1 MVTNPHVQSRV
12 KHYEILLS
20 REVVLLERQR
30 EHNLTTLKKLEQTI
44 RHESKKIPICSR
56 RKDLVPLEERHSAK
70 NQQNRNAHA
79 LGRSQNT
86 RTQGSNENASPF
98 VPKFRRLCTKAH
110 RLPPITKS
118 CIPSTEQRITNDRV
132 RRLDNETID
141 IENEDLHDLLVTI
154 TNQLAKHSAS
164 ETTKVDKQVHSFI
177 EALPE
182 YKGVQQGFDSFAPSS
197 LYSTHATVAMR

>member
-30 EHNLTTLKKLEQTI
+30 EQNLTTLKKLEQTI
-44 RHESKKIPICSR
+44 RHEK
-56 RKDLVPLEERHSAK
+56 ERHSAK
-70 NQQNRNAHA
+70 NQQNRNAHI
-79 LGRSQNT
+79 LERSQNT
-86 RTQGSNENASPF
+86 RMHGSNEKASPF

-118 CIPSTEQRITNDRV
+118 CIPSTEQRLTNDRV
-132 RRLDNETID
+132 RHLDNETID
-141 IENEDLHDLLVTI
+141 KENEDLHDLLLTI
-154 TNQLAKHSAS
+154 TNQLAKHSAL